1 MPTFAFIT
9 IDPTG
14 TERRGSRSAP
24 TSGAL
29 SAELESEGLFVL
41 EIVDGGSSP
50 SAPAFGAAWRYRA
63 DVLEITRTL
72 AALLPAGLPLARA
85 LETAARLR
93 PGITADALSD
103 VRARIERG
111 DALSESLALY
121 PALFPPH
128 YTGLVRAGERSG
140 DLGQSFARLTTQLER
155 DAQLRSRLTSAAL
168 YPILLA
174 LAGGGAILVLLLV
187 VLPNFAEL
195 LQRSGARLPA
205 STAFVLGASHIVRRF
220 WYVIPLVIGG
230 SLLVFTHLQRTQ
242 SGRLMI
248 AEFLDGLPLIRTL
261 RRENGAARFA
271 RLTGTLLDGG
281 APLLAALHDATV
293 SLDDALARAAAERVS
308 IAVRDGASLSSAI
321 AAEPV
326 MPPVL
331 AQLVA
336 VGEESGQ
343 LGNFLLKAAQ
353 LFEDRTERS
362 LQRIVALAEPAM
374 IVLFGVIVGVIAL
387 SLLQAIYGVNAGSF
401 R

>member
-1 MPTFAFIT
+1 MPTFAFTT

-14 TERRGSRSAP
+14 IERRGSRGAP

-29 SAELESEGLFVL
+29 TAELEAEGLFVL
-41 EIVDGGSSP
+41 EIVEGGSSP
-50 SAPAFGAAWRYRA
+50 SAPTFGAAWRYRA

-111 DALSESLALY
+111 DALAESLALY
-121 PALFPPH
+121 PTLFPPH

-168 YPILLA
+168 YPVLLA

-230 SLLVFTHLQRTQ
+230 SLLVFANLRRTPI
-242 SGRLMI
+242 GRLMI

-261 RRENGAARFA
+261 RRENSAAQFA
-271 RLTGTLLDGG
+271 RLTGTLLEGG

-326 MPPVL
+326 MPAVL

-362 LQRIVALAEPAM
+362 LQRLVALAEPAM
-374 IVLFGVIVGVIAL
+374 IVLFGLIVGIIAL

>member
-1 MPTFAFIT
+1 MPTFAFTT
-9 IDPTG
+9 IDPAG
-14 TERRGSRSAP
+14 NERRGSRSAP

-41 EIVDGGSSP
+41 EIADGDASP

-230 SLLVFTHLQRTQ
+230 SLLVFTNLQRTQ

-248 AEFLDGLPLIRTL
+248 AECLDGLPLIRTL
-261 RRENGAARFA
+261 RRESGAARFA

-293 SLDDALARAAAERVS
+293 SLDDALARSAAERVS

>member
-1 MPTFAFIT
+1 MPTFAFTT
-9 IDPTG
+9 IDPAG
-14 TERRGSRSAP
+14 IERRGSRGAP

-29 SAELESEGLFVL
+29 TAELEAEGLFVL
-41 EIVDGGSSP
+41 EIVEGGSSP

-93 PGITADALSD
+93 PGIPADALSD

-111 DALSESLALY
+111 DALAESLALY

-220 WYVIPLVIGG
+220 WYVIPLVFGG
-230 SLLVFTHLQRTQ
+230 SLLAFANLRRTPR
-242 SGRLMI
+242 GRLMI

-261 RRENGAARFA
+261 HRESGAARFA
-271 RLTGTLLDGG
+271 RLTGTLLEGG

-326 MPPVL
+326 MPAVL

-362 LQRIVALAEPAM
+362 LQRLVALAEPAM

>member
-1 MPTFAFIT
+1 MPTFAFTT
-9 IDPTG
+9 IDPAG
-14 TERRGSRSAP
+14 NERRGSRNAP

-41 EIVDGGSSP
+41 EIVDGDSSP

-111 DALSESLALY
+111 DALAESLALY

-195 LQRSGARLPA
+195 LLRSGARLPA

-230 SLLVFTHLQRTQ
+230 SLLVFANLQRTP
-242 SGRLMI
+242 SGRLII

-261 RRENGAARFA
+261 RRESGAARFA

-362 LQRIVALAEPAM
+362 LQRLVALAEPAM

>member
-1 MPTFAFIT
+1 MPTFAFTT
-9 IDPTG
+9 IDPAG
-14 TERRGSRSAP
+14 IERRGSRGAP

-29 SAELESEGLFVL
+29 TAELEAEGLFVL
-41 EIVDGGSSP
+41 EIVEGSSIP
-50 SAPAFGAAWRYRA
+50 STPAFGAAWRYRA

-111 DALSESLALY
+111 DALAESLALY

-155 DAQLRSRLTSAAL
+155 DAHLRSRLTSAAL
-168 YPILLA
+168 YPVLLA

-230 SLLVFTHLQRTQ
+230 SLLVFANLRRTL

-261 RRENGAARFA
+261 RRESGAARFA
-271 RLTGTLLDGG
+271 RLTGTLLEGG

-308 IAVRDGASLSSAI
+308 IAVRDGASLSSAL

-326 MPPVL
+326 MPAVL

-362 LQRIVALAEPAM
+362 LQRLVALAEPAM
-374 IVLFGVIVGVIAL
+374 IVLFGLIVGMIAL

>member
-1 MPTFAFIT
+1 MPTFAFTT
-9 IDPTG
+9 IDPAG
-14 TERRGSRSAP
+14 IERRGSRGAP

-29 SAELESEGLFVL
+29 TAELEAEGLFVL
-41 EIVDGGSSP
+41 EIVEGGSSP

-103 VRARIERG
+103 VRTRIERG
-111 DALSESLALY
+111 DALAESLALY

-168 YPILLA
+168 YPMLLA

-230 SLLVFTHLQRTQ
+230 SLLVFANLRRTPR
-242 SGRLMI
+242 GRLMI

-261 RRENGAARFA
+261 RRESGAARFA
-271 RLTGTLLDGG
+271 RLTGTLLEGG

-326 MPPVL
+326 MPAVL

-362 LQRIVALAEPAM
+362 LQRLVALAEPAM

>member
-1 MPTFAFIT
+1 MPTFAFTT
-9 IDPTG
+9 IDPAG
-14 TERRGSRSAP
+14 IERRGSRGAP

-29 SAELESEGLFVL
+29 TAELEAEGLFVL
-41 EIVDGGSSP
+41 EIVEGGSSP

-111 DALSESLALY
+111 DALAESLALY

-230 SLLVFTHLQRTQ
+230 SLLVFANLRRTPR
-242 SGRLMI
+242 GRLMI

-261 RRENGAARFA
+261 RRESGAARFA
-271 RLTGTLLDGG
+271 RLTGTLLEGG

-326 MPPVL
+326 MPAVL

-362 LQRIVALAEPAM
+362 LQRLVALAEPAM
-374 IVLFGVIVGVIAL
+374 IVLFGLIVGVIAL

>member
-1 MPTFAFIT
+1 MPTFAFTT
-9 IDPTG
+9 IDPAG
-14 TERRGSRSAP
+14 IERRGSRGAP

-29 SAELESEGLFVL
+29 TAELEAEGLFVL
-41 EIVDGGSSP
+41 EIVEGGSSP

-72 AALLPAGLPLARA
+72 AALLPAGLPLART

-93 PGITADALSD
+93 PGIPADALSD

-111 DALSESLALY
+111 DALAESLALY

-168 YPILLA
+168 YPMLLA

-230 SLLVFTHLQRTQ
+230 SLLVFANLRRTPR
-242 SGRLMI
+242 GRLMI

-261 RRENGAARFA
+261 RRESGAARFA
-271 RLTGTLLDGG
+271 RLTGTLLEGG

-326 MPPVL
+326 MPAVL

-343 LGNFLLKAAQ
+343 LGSFLLKAAQ

-362 LQRIVALAEPAM
+362 LQRLVALAEPAM